1 MANVQ
6 GTFYRGETQRRGV
19 NPVSPPNAVDDPV
32 TPVNPPGS
40 GSTTTYKQ
48 LGDTADK
55 SFVGKDWH
63 TPVVE
68 DENILRL
75 HPWVRDT
82 GVIAFEGAVFN
93 SATTVDIGAVKAFI
107 ADNETDPLNPTLLYV
122 EYAGATNVTVP
133 TVGAGLISYAFL
145 KSDGTIHFQNNPPNS
160 DERKSMV
167 LIFKLGHP
175 TGSINVVANEPDFN
189 NSALQQF
196 RDLFQAFNYING
208 GVYPYPDA
216 SDLSFNTSGGFIVGN
231 GINFVQDNTNPNYSP
246 VSPSVPC
253 SFLYRT
259 QTGVGGG
266 FVSLITPNSY
276 DNSGTITTVGGGSNR
291 TTIQYIFFA
300 PNAGFIVQ
308 YGQTIYDSFVDAIS
322 AVGKEDFVVYENL
335 IKNAILIG
343 VLVVKR
349 SATDL
354 TNENDARF
362 FRADIFGQ
370 LIGSAAGTSVTT
382 LQRAYLN
389 SIIPQIETSI
399 GALTLKNGGGADTD
413 SVFSIENIA
422 SAETF
427 AVRGDGVISE
437 GTISPYQLIQEG
449 ATDGQVL
456 TWVAANSR
464 YEPVAGGGGG
474 ADTNAVHYNA
484 ADSKTASQKQQ
495 ARDNIGDTAGL
506 GQTVSTSGTIN
517 NLSRTSNYIK
527 FTGSIVTLTG
537 IDAGVDGEEIALV
550 NFTGSNLF
558 IPGES
563 ASSSANNRFKSP
575 LSLAF
580 GQIAIYK
587 YNTNDNRWYIIAGFF
602 YGTTNGLRGNT
613 NVGFGADALSNAK
626 LRSRSETSDVTTS
639 ALYLDNSDGTRL
651 ASMAGSGLMDIPGN
665 MVVGGPT
672 SIPLTTYSFFV
683 YAKGN
688 TSSQGTI
695 YLNNSSGSLLTVW
708 DGVGDQR
715 SVGGATFGI
724 QRMPTG
730 RVELRGKGTSTVPT
744 LMMEDSAG
752 TVNWRFRDNGS
763 AQQRLKSTAFD
774 EITRRDEK
782 RLYEVVTITTAGAI
796 NNQALTAGIFNYR
809 FTACTSLTG
818 LAAFEIGD
826 KITIHNDNTVNMDIP
841 HEDAGSIAANRVYQ
855 IALATL
861 SVPPKGKVELMY
873 CTGSRWELV
882 SKNF

>member
-266 FVSLITPNSY
+266 FISLITPNSY

-474 ADTNAVHYNA
+474 ADANAVHYNA
-484 ADSKTASQKQQ
+484 ADSKTATEKQQ
-495 ARDNIGDTAGL
+495 ARDNIGLDSGIAQEVTTDASINTLTRTNNQIIFTGATANRNLSGVTAGTQGERIL
-506 GQTVSTSGTIN
+506 IWNKRSFNVGIINNAGVSGADGFSVGANQTVRPGDVFGFIYDTIIQRWVFDQAGLDKYLRKSVADIKEFQLDIYPLGSGSTNRVSIKESGG
-517 NLSRTSNYIK
+517 RTAIEGTRSGSYNPAIK
-527 FTGSIVTLTG
+527 FDTNSFYLGNDKG
-537 IDAGVDGEEIALV
+537 
-550 NFTGSNLF
+550 
-558 IPGES
+558 S
-563 ASSSANNRFKSP
+563 ASIWGLHIYSDDK
-575 LSLAF
+575 LHLAR
-580 GQIAIYK
+580 A
-587 YNTNDNRWYIIAGFF
+587 
-602 YGTTNGLRGNT
+602 TNGGT
-613 NVGFGADALSNAK
+613 STIATGYTIKSWEGHYFEGDASLLGLTIRVVS
-626 LRSRSETSDVTTS
+626 VTTS
-639 ALYLDNSDGTRL
+639 
-651 ASMAGSGLMDIPGN
+651 
-665 MVVGGPT
+665 
-672 SIPLTTYSFFV
+672 
-683 YAKGN
+683 
-688 TSSQGTI
+688 
-695 YLNNSSGSLLTVW
+695 
-708 DGVGDQR
+708 
-715 SVGGATFGI
+715 
-724 QRMPTG
+724 
-730 RVELRGKGTSTVPT
+730 
-744 LMMEDSAG
+744 
-752 TVNWRFRDNGS
+752 
-763 AQQRLKSTAFD
+763 
-774 EITRRDEK
+774 
-782 RLYEVVTITTAGAI
+782 GAI
-796 NNQALTAGIFNYR
+796 NDLDLSGSSNARLTA
-809 FTACTSLTG
+809 ATSLTG
-818 LAAFEIGD
+818 VVPTNGIG
-826 KITIHNDNTVNMDIP
+826 KRLIIQNDNTVSLDLP
-841 HEDAGSIAANRVYQ
+841 HQSASSIAANRFNW
-855 IALATL
+855 ISGATL
-861 SVPPKGKVELMY
+861 SIPTKGKIEIIY